1 MNTITAARVWP
12 WGLIALGL
20 SVLAWAS
27 LLMGVLA
34 FAASFGSPG
43 DGNHGMQAMQ
53 YWKWK
58 TAAPRAPGGR
68 AWCSEGVF
76 RFAEAAREVRIR
88 AAAGA
93 GREPSCEVG
102 AAVPVKSTVTCDP
115 PCWKPRLAA
124 PAHSQMVDTHLLPE
138 SHSLQIDGRQPK
150 RQLRQSPK

>member
-53 YWKWK
+53 YW
-58 TAAPRAPGGR
+58 
-68 AWCSEGVF
+68 
-76 RFAEAAREVRIR
+76 I
-88 AAAGA
+88 
-93 GREPSCEVG
+93 
-102 AAVPVKSTVTCDP
+102 
-115 PCWKPRLAA
+115 LAA
-124 PAHSQMVDTHLLPE
+124 LATLGLSFVGSLVAMVLA
-138 SHSLQIDGRQPK
+138 
-150 RQLRQSPK
+150 

>member
-53 YWKWK
+53 YW
-58 TAAPRAPGGR
+58 
-68 AWCSEGVF
+68 
-76 RFAEAAREVRIR
+76 I
-88 AAAGA
+88 
-93 GREPSCEVG
+93 
-102 AAVPVKSTVTCDP
+102 
-115 PCWKPRLAA
+115 LAA
-124 PAHSQMVDTHLLPE
+124 LATLGLSFVGSLVAMVLAWRRQRGPVWAAIAGVLLVMLL
-138 SHSLQIDGRQPK
+138 SLVLIVIG
-150 RQLRQSPK
+150 SSWG